1 MTRRIRLPHEGE
13 EVDRLIRQIKDAIRE
28 TRTTV
33 IAGTEV
39 TYSVCDPW
47 PLGPEPAIH
56 DHYGNI
62 YVPEDKYRAD
72 PVRAELCAYHEHV
85 EVQHK
90 LAGRSHTYAHRRALL
105 MELLAAK
112 DIYDEDRL
120 REYVRYRVF
129 NYPAWKIPDR
139 NATMNELCRLLS
151 ADRPLRGR
159 VIEVITRTGM

>member
-13 EVDRLIRQIKDAIRE
+13 EVDRLIRQIRDAVRE

-33 IAGTEV
+33 IAGAEV
-39 TYSVCDPW
+39 TYSICEPW
-47 PLGPEPAIH
+47 PLEPEPAIH

-62 YVPEDKYRAD
+62 YVPATRFESDSLRAD
-72 PVRAELCAYHEHV
+72 LSAYHEHV

-90 LAGRSHTYAHRRALL
+90 LGGRSHAYAHRRALL

-112 DIYDEDRL
+112 SIYYEGGL
-120 REYVRYRVF
+120 GGYVRYRVF

-139 NATMNELCRLLS
+139 SAIEKKICDFLS
-151 ADRPLRGR
+151 ADRPRRGKL
-159 VIEVITRTGM
+159 VEVITRARM